1 MVQLLLGQ
9 SINQLHCQWR
19 MNQQDIL
26 SRIGKKEKNSLY
38 TTMVLFLIIIFLLRN
53 IYCNLPLFLRYKG
66 MCFLGNVRLKL
77 ISIIVV
83 ALGVGVGCCRSN
95 KLILELVMG
104 TCVRSLRKPLYL
116 ELTKTTC
123 CLLPF
128 NLLPIYH
135 NLLSSKI
142 YLPRPKQCASV
153 LLLITLLEPTFLPP
167 TSCHHYMLICSHA
180 QKEVRNITYLIRILW
195 HYVQILNN
203 TVAGVSLNLTF
214 GLELPI
220 YLIWRYIPIVIS
232 KKKRRNWE
240 LT

>member
-1 MVQLLLGQ
+1 
-9 SINQLHCQWR
+9 
-19 MNQQDIL
+19 
-26 SRIGKKEKNSLY
+26 
-38 TTMVLFLIIIFLLRN
+38 
-53 IYCNLPLFLRYKG
+53 

-135 NLLSSKI
+135 NLLFSKI
-142 YLPRPKQCASV
+142 YLPLPKQCASV

-232 KKKRRNWE
+232 KKKRKKLGVD
-240 LT
+240 LTILLGLF